1 MEMPQLI
8 VTQQALL
15 RYYGNAIKDL
25 TCHNMYFHTMQQNI
39 CLHVNAS
46 QVFATEQKYALILFL
61 YAAFHTF

>member
-25 TCHNMYFHTMQQNI
+25 TCHNIINGIGTPAVKWIAYNGSIQ
-39 CLHVNAS
+39 
-46 QVFATEQKYALILFL
+46 
-61 YAAFHTF
+61 TFGRDH